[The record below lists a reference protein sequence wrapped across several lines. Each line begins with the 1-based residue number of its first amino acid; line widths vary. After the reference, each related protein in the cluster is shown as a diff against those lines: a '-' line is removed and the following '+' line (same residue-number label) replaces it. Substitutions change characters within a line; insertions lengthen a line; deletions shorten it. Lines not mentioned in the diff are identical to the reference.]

1 MDLKEKYETVVGLEV
16 HLQLSTRSKAFCGC
30 STAFGA
36 SPNSHVCPVCLGLPG
51 ALPVL
56 NEQAFLYSIKI
67 AVALGCDIQHKVKFD
82 RKNYYYPD
90 LPKNYQISQFDMPLA
105 YNGRVTIDLEDG
117 TKKDIGITRAHME
130 EDAGKLLHV
139 PGKGASFVDLN
150 RTGTPL
156 LEIVSEPDIRTPQE
170 AHSYLTNLK
179 RIIKYL
185 GVSDCN
191 MEEGSLRCDANISVR
206 PRGQAKLGSK
216 VEIKN
221 MNSFKAVK
229 DALVYEEK
237 RQMELAEE
245 KQAIAMETRLWDDK
259 KGITLSMRSKEDAHD
274 YRYFPEPDL
283 VPFEVAPE
291 LVEKTRKDLPE
302 LPQAKLERFKKE
314 HGLSGYDADVLTN
327 EREIACFFE
336 ETARLTDPESASNWV
351 KGEIMMHM
359 NERKATLAELGITP
373 ARLSSVMIMAK
384 KGVLSNLSAKEVLRE
399 CIDTKEEPETIVKK
413 KGLEQVSDTSELEAI
428 IDKVVEG
435 NKRSVDDF
443 MSGKDQALGFL
454 VGQTMKLSGGKANPK
469 IVNELLRK
477 RLGGR

>member
-1 MDLKEKYETVVGLEV
+1 
-16 HLQLSTRSKAFCGC
+16 
-30 STAFGA
+30 
-36 SPNSHVCPVCLGLPG
+36 
-51 ALPVL
+51 
-56 NEQAFLYSIKI
+56 
-67 AVALGCDIQHKVKFD
+67 
-82 RKNYYYPD
+82 
-90 LPKNYQISQFDMPLA
+90 
-105 YNGRVTIDLEDG
+105 
-117 TKKDIGITRAHME
+117 
-130 EDAGKLLHV
+130 
-139 PGKGASFVDLN
+139 
-150 RTGTPL
+150 
-156 LEIVSEPDIRTPQE
+156 
-170 AHSYLTNLK
+170 
-179 RIIKYL
+179 
-185 GVSDCN
+185 